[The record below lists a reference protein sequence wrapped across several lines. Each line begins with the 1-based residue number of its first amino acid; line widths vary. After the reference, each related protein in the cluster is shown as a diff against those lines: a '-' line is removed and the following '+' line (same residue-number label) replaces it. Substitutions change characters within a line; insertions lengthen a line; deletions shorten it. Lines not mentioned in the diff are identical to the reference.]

1 MTEPVRP
8 PTYPLTEM
16 EPSWFEQLCWRLLLI
31 EHPAAR
37 FIENPDGGVDA
48 ILPREDGTRWVRAWQ
63 AKRYAGHVKWGE
75 CEASYDDAVEN
86 YKVPHLTFCFARDLT
101 GGQERTF
108 VKRLGQRRK
117 GVLCDWV
124 GRGQLH
130 RGLTETEQGRGVA
143 RFFFKTDTV
152 DLDALDRALKLGRVI
167 ENTEQAVA
175 HLGEVGRFLATR
187 DPYFDVETSNY
198 PVGHDR
204 PAAPGSIISLFD
216 QAEDRTTRLDVL
228 PRDLE
233 SMRLYGPEFE
243 IHFSA
248 DDAGDRARRAL
259 EQALQHHTPVRI
271 DGGLRIRFTR
281 YPAFLEQQLGS
292 EINPATLELTPGEPV
307 TVQPPPWRTLLSVK
321 DQAELGTLSIA
332 ITPVAAPEGWDFC
345 LVGSHANAELRVL
358 SRWREDAGE
367 MNFRLSHELR
377 GPHLRD
383 QASALRII
391 RALGE
396 GGILVIDDQDGQR
409 PAIDLGPA
417 APASF
422 SAQAQAKLS
431 LLEDLILIEERT
443 GREFSMPDTM
453 DQQTFE
459 QIRQIAKGLRLGE
472 WDVHIGEMEMQV
484 DGEGLARLKEGGQQL
499 AWVAPEMTYDVL
511 GQSITL
517 GGVVTIPAYEI
528 VSIRNSNELPG
539 QSLVTVRPASGQED
553 TVIRLEVR
561 DPREATEPQA

>member
-8 PTYPLTEM
+8 PIYQLTEM
-16 EPSWFEQLCWRLLLI
+16 EPSWFEQLCWRLLWI
-31 EHPAAR
+31 EHPTVR

-48 ILPREDGTRWVRAWQ
+48 ILPSEDGTRWVRAWQ
-63 AKRYAGHVKWGE
+63 AKRYTGHVKWGE
-75 CEASYDDAVEN
+75 CEASYDAAIAN
-86 YKVPHLTFCFARDLT
+86 YKVLHLTFCFARDLT
-101 GGQERTF
+101 GAQERTF

-117 GVLCDWV
+117 GVLCDWI
-124 GRGQLH
+124 GRMQLH
-130 RGLTETEQGRGVA
+130 KGLTETEQGRAVA
-143 RFFFKTDTV
+143 RFFFKSDTV

-167 ENTEQAVA
+167 ENTGQAVA
-175 HLGEVGRFLATR
+175 HLGEVGRFLGTQ
-187 DPYFDVETSNY
+187 DPYFDIETSNY
-198 PVGHDR
+198 PAGHAR
-204 PAAPGSIISLFD
+204 PAAPGSIISLFEE
-216 QAEDRTTRLDVL
+216 AEHRTTQLDVL
-228 PRDLE
+228 PRDSE
-233 SMRLYGPEFE
+233 SIRLYGPQFE

-248 DDAGDRARRAL
+248 DEAGERARRAL
-259 EQALQHHTPVRI
+259 DQALEHHTAARI

-281 YPAFLEQQLGS
+281 YPTFLEQQLGS
-292 EINPATLELTPGEPV
+292 ELTPETLELTPGEPV
-307 TVQPPPWRTLLSVK
+307 RVRPSPWRTLLSVK
-321 DQAELGTLSIA
+321 DQGELGTLPIKVTS
-332 ITPVAAPEGWDFC
+332 VAAPEGWDFC
-345 LVGSHANAELRVL
+345 LVGSHANAELRIL

-367 MNFRLSHELR
+367 MNFRLSHKLQ

-396 GGILVIDDQDGQR
+396 GGILVIGDQDGRR
-409 PAIDLGPA
+409 PVIELGPA
-417 APASF
+417 APESF
-422 SAQAQAKLS
+422 SAESQAKLA

-459 QIRQIAKGLRLGE
+459 QIRQIAQGLRLGE
-472 WDVHIGEMEMQV
+472 WDVRIGEMEMQV
-484 DGEGLARLKEGGQQL
+484 DRDGLARLKEGGQL

-517 GGVVTIPAYEI
+517 GGVITIPAFEI
-528 VSIRNSNELPG
+528 VSIRDSGELPG

-561 DPREATEPQA
+561 EPREAAEPRA

>member
-8 PTYPLTEM
+8 PTYPLTAM

-31 EHPAAR
+31 DHPTVR

-48 ILPREDGTRWVRAWQ
+48 ILPSEDGTSWVRAWQ
-63 AKRYAGHVKWGE
+63 AKRYTGHVKWGE
-75 CEASYDDAVEN
+75 CEFSYDSAIAN
-86 YKVPHLTFCFARDLT
+86 YNVLHLTFCFARDLT
-101 GGQERTF
+101 GAQERTF

-124 GRGQLH
+124 GRGTLH
-130 RGLTETEQGRGVA
+130 QGLTASEQGRAAA
-143 RFFFKTDTV
+143 RFFFKSDTV
-152 DLDALDRALKLGRVI
+152 DLDKLDRALKLGRVI
-167 ENTEQAVA
+167 ENTGQAVA
-175 HLGEVGRFLATR
+175 HLGEVGRFLGTQ

-198 PVGHDR
+198 PAGHAR

-216 QAEDRTTRLDVL
+216 QAEHRTTRMDVL
-228 PRDLE
+228 PKDSE

-243 IHFSA
+243 IHFSM
-248 DDAGDRARRAL
+248 DEAGERARRAL
-259 EQALQHHTPVRI
+259 EQALERHTAARI

-292 EINPATLELTPGEPV
+292 DITPATLELTPGEPV
-307 TVQPPPWRTLLSVK
+307 RVQPSPWRTLLSVK
-321 DQAELGTLSIA
+321 DQAELGTLPIMVTS
-332 ITPVAAPEGWDFC
+332 VAAPEGWDFC
-345 LVGSHANAELRVL
+345 LVGSRANAELRIL
-358 SRWREDAGE
+358 SRWRKDAGE
-367 MNFRLSHELR
+367 MNFRLSHELE

-396 GGILVIDDQDGQR
+396 GDILVIGDQDGRR
-409 PAIDLGPA
+409 PAIELGPA
-417 APASF
+417 APESF
-422 SAQAQAKLS
+422 SAESQAKLA

-459 QIRQIAKGLRLGE
+459 QIRQIAEGLRLGE
-472 WDVHIGEMEMQV
+472 WEVRVGEMEVQV
-484 DGEGLARLKEGGQQL
+484 DEEGLARLKEGGQL

-511 GQSITL
+511 GQSIVL
-517 GGVVTIPAYEI
+517 GGVITIPSYEI
-528 VSIRNSNELPG
+528 ASIGNSSELPG
-539 QSLVTVRPASGQED
+539 HSLVTVRPASGQED

-561 DPREATEPQA
+561 DPRGATDERA

>member
-8 PTYPLTEM
+8 PSYPLTEM

-31 EHPAAR
+31 QHPTVR

-48 ILPREDGTRWVRAWQ
+48 ILLSEDGTRWVRAWQ
-63 AKRYAGHVKWGE
+63 AKRHTDHVKWGE
-75 CEASYDDAVEN
+75 CEASYDAAISN
-86 YKVPHLTFCFARDLT
+86 YEIPHLTFCFARDLT
-101 GGQERTF
+101 GAQERTF

-124 GRGQLH
+124 GRIQLH
-130 RGLTETEQGRGVA
+130 TWLTETEQGRAVA
-143 RFFFKTDTV
+143 RFFFKSDTV
-152 DLDALDRALKLGRVI
+152 GLDTLDRALKLGRVI
-167 ENTEQAVA
+167 ENTGQAVG
-175 HLGEVGRFLATR
+175 HLGEIGRFLGTQ

-198 PVGHDR
+198 PGGHAR
-204 PAAPGSIISLFD
+204 PAAPGSIISLFE
-216 QAEDRTTRLDVL
+216 QAEHRTTQLDVL
-228 PRDLE
+228 PRDSE
-233 SMRLYGPEFE
+233 SMRLYGPQFE

-248 DDAGDRARRAL
+248 DEAGERARRAL
-259 EQALQHHTPVRI
+259 EQALKHHTAARI

-281 YPAFLEQQLGS
+281 YPAFLEQQLGG
-292 EINPATLELTPGEPV
+292 ELTPETLELTPDEPV
-307 TVQPPPWRTLLSVK
+307 RVQPSPWRTLLSVK
-321 DQAELGTLSIA
+321 DHGELGTLPIKVTSV
-332 ITPVAAPEGWDFC
+332 PAPEGWDFC
-345 LVGSHANAELRVL
+345 LVGSHANAELRIL

-367 MNFRLSHELR
+367 MNFRLSHRLK

-396 GGILVIDDQDGQR
+396 GGILVVGDQDGRR
-409 PAIDLGPA
+409 PAIELGPS
-417 APASF
+417 APESF
-422 SAQAQAKLS
+422 SAESQAKLA

-443 GREFSMPDTM
+443 GREFSMPEMM

-472 WDVHIGEMEMQV
+472 WDVRIGEMEMQV
-484 DGEGLARLKEGGQQL
+484 DDAGLARLKKGRQL

-511 GQSITL
+511 GQCITL
-517 GGVVTIPAYEI
+517 GGVITIPAYEI
-528 VSIRNSNELPG
+528 VSIRDSSELPG

-561 DPREATEPQA
+561 DPREASGL